1 MYEPD
6 KPHSIR
12 IYKNCS
18 AVSLRYLATRLLRII
33 LTVWAAAT
41 LVFIMLRLSGDPVS
55 ALVPTDL
62 PQAII
67 DEYRSR
73 FGLDKPMLVQYGLYL
88 KAALAGDF
96 GFSFRT
102 NGPALDLV
110 MERVGATLVLTF
122 SALVIAIGIGVP
134 AGIVAALRHNTLLDG
149 LVMSASLLGF
159 AMPNFFLGI
168 LMLLLFTLTLQWLP
182 SGGFDT
188 PASLLMP
195 AITLGLASA
204 GAYARMTR
212 SSLLEILHSPWM
224 RTALA
229 KGLPRRRRILVH
241 ALRAILVPLFT
252 LAGFSLGSL
261 IAGAVVVETV
271 FAWPGIGRL
280 LVISVNERD
289 LAVVQLIV
297 IFSAAVMATTN
308 TLVDLLLGVLDP
320 RIGSSRRAR
329 SAAA

>member
-1 MYEPD
+1 MYDSD
-6 KPHSIR
+6 KPHGHR
-12 IYKNCS
+12 IHQKLND
-18 AVSLRYLATRLLRII
+18 VSLRYLATRVLRII

-41 LVFIMLRLSGDPVS
+41 LVFIMLRMAGDPVS

-88 KAALAGDF
+88 KAAVAGDF

-110 MERVGATLVLTF
+110 MDRVGATLVLTV
-122 SALVIAIGIGVP
+122 SALVIAIGVGVP
-134 AGIVAALRHNTLLDG
+134 AGIFAALRHNTWVDR
-149 LVMSASLLGF
+149 LVMSASLFGF
-159 AMPNFFLGI
+159 ALPNFFLGI
-168 LMLLLFTLTLQWLP
+168 LLLLLFTLTLQWLP
-182 SGGFDT
+182 SGGFDS
-188 PASLLMP
+188 PSSLVMP

-212 SSLLEILHSPWM
+212 SCLLEILYAPWM

-229 KGLPRRRRILVH
+229 KGLPRWRRILVH

-308 TLVDLLLGVLDP
+308 TVVDLLLGLLDP
-320 RIGSSRRAR
+320 RIGSSRRAQ
-329 SAAA
+329 STAA